1 MSVEAQPGK
10 DGRMHFSLGPVERW
24 IAVVIGGA
32 IVAVGYWLV
41 SSMQTV
47 LTQQAVANQQLQTIG
62 AQLTDVPQLRRDV
75 VELRVQ
81 VKAHDEAIKELR
93 QTRGLK

>member
-1 MSVEAQPGK
+1 MSVDLQPK
-10 DGRMHFSLGPVERW
+10 PDGRMHFSLGPVERW

>member
-1 MSVEAQPGK
+1 MSVDLSQKP

-24 IAVVIGGA
+24 IAGIIGAA

-81 VKAHDEAIKELR
+81 VKAHEEAIKELR

>member
-1 MSVEAQPGK
+1 MSVDLEQKP
-10 DGRMHFSLGPVERW
+10 DGRSRFVLGPVERW
-24 IAVVIGGA
+24 IAGIVGA
-32 IVAVGYWLV
+32 GIVAVGYWLV
-41 SSMQTV
+41 SSMQIV